1 MNLSELDS
9 GSGGLIVGM
18 SQDEKRIYCK
28 SDDTHTLTIGATRSG
43 KTRNVVLPSI
53 SLQALAGESMVVVD
67 PKAEL
72 YLYTYPF
79 LERLGYEVVTID
91 FKNPLKSNQYNF
103 LQPVIDA
110 VNMGDVPLGIT
121 RARDIATMLVPDR
134 PETHTDP
141 LWINGERSIL
151 TAAILAVV
159 IDNPQRPEYQNLAN
173 VYRFIVEMGKPIGN
187 HLPLSWYLNSL
198 PAEHPAKLVA
208 GISQVAPSKTRG
220 SFFASGGS
228 TLNIFTDPAIHT
240 MTATTD
246 FDCYATGERK
256 RAIFIILPDHKSTY
270 YPVGA
275 LFIYQHYQMLVD
287 CCDKYGG
294 RLLRRVNFI
303 CDEFGNFVK
312 IPDFDKFLTVG
323 GGRGIRFHLFLQDF
337 NQLDEKYGDK
347 VGKTIRANAE
357 TWIYLQ
363 TDNTQTLEE
372 LSKMLGKYTVKTAG
386 QSSSLSENI
395 KYSSSASYNLTG
407 RDLLTPDEIKR
418 IQRPY
423 QLVITRAGP
432 RIMYAPDL
440 SRTIWNDMMGLGN
453 PEHNRQVM
461 MIRNQKRPARKP
473 QTAFWNI
480 GAIFTALISQQ
491 SKEETNNEKAEQ
503 A

>member
-1 MNLSELDS
+1 MSRFALDS
-9 GSGGLIVGM
+9 GGLVVGM
-18 SQDEKRIYCK
+18 SRDSKHVYCK
-28 SDDTHTLTIGATRSG
+28 ADDTHTLTIGATRSG
-43 KTRNVVLPSI
+43 KTRDVVLPSI
-53 SLQALAGESMVVVD
+53 CVQALAGESMVVVD

-79 LERLGYEVVTID
+79 LERLGYEVITID
-91 FKNPLKSNQYNF
+91 FKHPRQSNQYNF

-110 VNMGDVPLGIT
+110 VNMGDTALATT

-151 TAAILAVV
+151 TTAILAVV
-159 IDNPQRPEYQNLAN
+159 VDNPHRPEYQNMAN
-173 VYRFIVEMGKPIGN
+173 AFRFIVEMGKPVGRYGK
-187 HLPLSWYLNSL
+187 LPLSAFLQNI
-198 PAEHPAKLVA
+198 PPDHPARLVS
-208 GISQVAPSKTRG
+208 GISEVAPSKTRG

-228 TLNIFTDPAIHT
+228 TLNIFSDPAIHS
-240 MTATTD
+240 MTSMTD

-256 RAIFIILPDHKSTY
+256 RAIFLILPDHKSTF
-270 YPVGA
+270 YPVAA
-275 LFIYQHYQMLVD
+275 LFVYQLYQMLVD
-287 CCDKYGG
+287 CSDQRGG
-294 RLLRRVNFI
+294 RLPRRVNFI
-303 CDEFGNFVK
+303 LDEFGNFVK

-337 NQLDEKYGDK
+337 NQLDERYGDK
-347 VGKTIRANAE
+347 VGKTLRANAE

-372 LSKMLGKYTVKTAG
+372 LSKMLGKYTVKTAS
-386 QSSSLSENI
+386 QSSSLSEAT

-432 RIMYAPDL
+432 CIMYAPDL
-440 SRTIWNDMMGLGN
+440 SQTLWNDMLGLGDQ
-453 PEHNRQVM
+453 EHNRQVM
-461 MIRNQKRPARKP
+461 MLRNKRRPTRELK
-473 QTAFWNI
+473 TAYWNI
-480 GAIFTALISQQ
+480 WDLYTALILQQ
-491 SKEETNNEKAEQ
+491 SKGDDSE
-503 A
+503 